1 MGSHT
6 FQNTIGGVNLTPP
19 DAYHAL
25 VEEAIVEHGR
35 DAYNG
40 TISTTQGL
48 LMVKAEP
55 DKIQEVIDR
64 ILEDDNH
71 TVQKWG
77 AAGCI
82 ELTGS
87 AMKNWRAERN
97 YLKGK
102 HGVRAYVFFG
112 WACS

>member
-6 FQNTIGGVNLTPP
+6 FQQTIGDINLTPP
-19 DAYHAL
+19 DAYDKL
-25 VEEAIVEHGR
+25 VEAAQWEHGH
-35 DAYNG
+35 DVYNG

-48 LMVKAEP
+48 LMIKAEP
-55 DKIQEVIDR
+55 DKVQEVIDS
-64 ILEDDNH
+64 ILETDH
-71 TVQKWG
+71 PTVAKWG

-87 AMKNWRAERN
+87 AMKNWERTHGFR
-97 YLKGK
+97 GK